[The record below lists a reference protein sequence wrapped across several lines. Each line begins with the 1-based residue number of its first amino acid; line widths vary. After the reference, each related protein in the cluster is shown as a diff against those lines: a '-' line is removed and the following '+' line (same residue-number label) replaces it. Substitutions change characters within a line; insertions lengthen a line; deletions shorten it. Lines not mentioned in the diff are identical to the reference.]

1 MDNFTFCSPTKFIFG
16 KDTHKQVGKYVKQ
29 YGGGK
34 VLLHYGGGSIK
45 RNGVYDDVV
54 ASLHEHDVDFVELG
68 GVQPNPVSSMVYTG
82 IDLCKRENVDFI
94 LAVGG
99 GSAIDS
105 SKAIAAGVCYDG
117 DFLDFYKNKARITKA
132 LPVATVLT
140 IPAAG
145 SEGSTNTVITDEK
158 TLVKCGT
165 GSEALRPI
173 FSIMNP
179 ELCFTLPTYQS
190 MCGCSDI
197 MAHIFERYFTNTKN
211 VEITDRFCEAV
222 LHTIINAAPKVKANP
237 KDYDAQANI
246 MWAGMVAHNN
256 ICGVG
261 REQDWGTHAMEH
273 QLSAHY
279 GIAHGAGL
287 AVMFPAW
294 MKYVVNHDADR
305 FAQLA
310 VRVWGCE
317 LNENNP
323 LKTAMAGIAK
333 YEAFLQSL
341 DLPLRFADIDAK
353 VEDIPKLISTMGITA
368 ANAENP
374 VHTGNFVPLYAED
387 VEKIY
392 KIAADAAE

>member
-1 MDNFTFCSPTKFIFG
+1 MDNFTFCSPTKFVFG
-16 KDTHKQVGKYVKQ
+16 KETHKRVGELVLKN
-29 YGGGK
+29 GGKK

-45 RNGVYDDVV
+45 KNGIYDDVV
-54 ASLHEHDVDFVELG
+54 ASLNENNIDFVELG
-68 GVQPNPVSSMVYTG
+68 GVQPNPVSSKVYEG
-82 IDLCKRENVDFI
+82 IELCKNENVDFI

-105 SKAIAAGVCYDG
+105 AKAIAAGVCYEG
-117 DFLDFYKNKARITKA
+117 DFLDFYRKTAKIKKA

-145 SEGSTNTVITDEK
+145 SEGSPNTVITDEK
-158 TLVKCGT
+158 TLVKCGAA
-165 GSEALRPI
+165 SELLRPV
-173 FSIMNP
+173 FSILNP
-179 ELCFTLPTYQS
+179 ETCYTLPTYQS

-197 MAHIFERYFTNTKN
+197 MAHIFERYFTNTQN

-222 LHTIINAAPKVKANP
+222 LHTIIKEAPIVKANP

-261 REQDWGTHAMEH
+261 RAQDWGTHAMEH

-279 GIAHGAGL
+279 GVAHGAGL

-294 MKYVVNHDADR
+294 MKYVVDHDVDR
-305 FAQLA
+305 FAKLA

-317 LNENNP
+317 MNEANP
-323 LKTAMAGIAK
+323 KETAMAGIAK
-333 YEAFLQSL
+333 YEAFLKSV
-341 DLPLRFADIDAK
+341 DLPVRFDDIDAK
-353 VEDIPKLISTMGITA
+353 VEDIPKLISTMGITSKD
-368 ANAENP
+368 AEKP
-374 VHTGNFVPLYAED
+374 IHTGNFVPLYSED

-392 KIAADAAE
+392 KIAADK

>member
-16 KDTHKQVGKYVKQ
+16 KDTHKKVGQYVVRA
-29 YGGGK
+29 GGTK

-45 RNGVYDDVV
+45 RNGVYDAVV
-54 ASLHEHDVDFVELG
+54 ASLQENNVDFVELG
-68 GVQPNPVSSMVYTG
+68 GVQPNPVSSKVYEG
-82 IDLCKRENVDFI
+82 IELCRRENVDFI

-117 DFLDFYKNKARITKA
+117 DFLDFYKKIAKVKKA

-145 SEGSTNTVITDEK
+145 SEGSINTVITDEK
-158 TLVKCGT
+158 TLVKCGV
-165 GSEALRPI
+165 GSELLRPV

-179 ELCFTLPTYQS
+179 EICFTLPTYQS

-197 MAHIFERYFTNTKN
+197 MAHIFERYFTNTQN

-222 LHTIINAAPKVKANP
+222 LHTIINEAPKVKANP
-237 KDYDAQANI
+237 KDYDAQANV

-294 MKYVVNHDADR
+294 MKYVVKHDVNR

-317 LNENNP
+317 MDEENP
-323 LKTAMAGIAK
+323 LATAEAGIAK
-333 YEAFLQSL
+333 YEEFLKSL
-341 DLPLRFADIDAK
+341 DLPVSFAEIGAK
-353 VEDIPKLISTMGITA
+353 VEDIPKLISTMGITSKD
-368 ANAENP
+368 AENP
-374 VHTGNFVPLYAED
+374 VYTGKFVPLYAED
-387 VEKIY
+387 VAEIY
-392 KIAADAAE
+392 KIAAK

>member
-16 KDTHKQVGKYVKQ
+16 KGTHKEVGKYIKE
-29 YGGGK
+29 YGGKK

-54 ASLHEHDVDFVELG
+54 ASLRENGVVFAELG
-68 GVQPNPVSSMVYTG
+68 GVQPNPVSGKVYEG
-82 IDLCKRENVDFI
+82 IDLCRRENIDFI

-105 SKAIAAGVCYDG
+105 AKAIAAGVCYDG
-117 DFLDFYKNKARITKA
+117 DFLDFYRGTAKIQKA

-145 SEGSTNTVITDEK
+145 SEGSPNTVITDEK
-158 TLVKCGT
+158 TLVKKGAK
-165 GSEALRPI
+165 SDLLRPV
-173 FSIMNP
+173 FSVLNP
-179 ELCFTLPTYQS
+179 ETCYTLPTYQS

-197 MAHIFERYFTNTKN
+197 MAHIFERYFTNTQN

-222 LHTIINAAPKVKANP
+222 LLTIIKEAPKVKANP
-237 KDYDAQANI
+237 KDYEAQANI

-256 ICGVG
+256 LCGVG
-261 REQDWGTHAMEH
+261 RRQDWGTHAMEH

-279 GIAHGAGL
+279 GVAHGAGL

-294 MKYVVNHDADR
+294 MRYVLEHDVDR
-305 FAQLA
+305 FAQIA

-317 LNENNP
+317 LNEADP
-323 LKTAMAGIAK
+323 KATALAGIAK
-333 YEAFLQSL
+333 YEEFLQSL
-341 DLPLRFADIDAK
+341 GLPLSFAEIGAK
-353 VEDIPKLISTMGITA
+353 EEDIPKLISTMGITS

-374 VHTGNFVPLYAED
+374 VHTGDFVPLFAED
-387 VEKIY
+387 VAKIY
-392 KIAADAAE
+392 KLACK

>member
-16 KDTHKQVGKYVKQ
+16 KETHKRVGKYVKQ

-45 RNGVYDDVV
+45 RNGVYDAVV
-54 ASLHEHDVDFVELG
+54 ASLREHDVDFVELG
-68 GVQPNPVSSMVYTG
+68 GVQPNPVSSMVYRG
-82 IDLCKRENVDFI
+82 IELCQRENVDFI

-117 DFLDFYKNKARITKA
+117 DFLDFYKKKAKIVKA

-158 TLVKCGT
+158 TLVKCGA
-165 GSEALRPI
+165 GSEALRPV

-197 MAHIFERYFTNTKN
+197 MAHIFERYFTNTRD

-222 LHTIINAAPKVKANP
+222 LHTIIHAAPRVKANP
-237 KDYDAQANI
+237 KDYEAQANI

-294 MKYVVNHDADR
+294 MKYVVNHDVDR

-317 LNENNP
+317 MNANDP
-323 LKTAMAGIAK
+323 LTTAMAGIAA
-333 YEAFLQSL
+333 YEEFLKSL
-341 DLPLRFADIDAK
+341 DLPLRFVDIDAK

-368 ANAENP
+368 AKAENP
-374 VHTGNFVPLYAED
+374 VYTGQFVPLYVED

-392 KIAADAAE
+392 QIAADRAE